1 MAAGRAAALA
11 LALALGA
18 GMALAQAA
26 PATPDAQAAP
36 PSAPVAAQPAPAAP
50 DATAPAA
57 APDTATPDP
66 AAPLASP
73 VLTLDPE
80 RLFSTSLYGKRV
92 AQEIEDRARTLAAEN
107 RKIEADLS
115 AEERKLTDERAK
127 MAPDAFRKLADAF
140 DAKVEGIR
148 AAQDAKNRDL
158 DTLRE
163 DERQRFLEAALP
175 ILGQLVRDS
184 GAVAILNQQA
194 IFLSFRG
201 IDVTDRAIARIDA
214 AIGDG
219 HQLEPPATAPADG
232 GAAPATTAPA
242 PAGEAA
248 PTGTP
253 PAAPAGN

>member
-26 PATPDAQAAP
+26 PATPDA
-36 PSAPVAAQPAPAAP
+36 PAVAP
-50 DATAPAA
+50 DAPAVAPDAPAA
-57 APDTATPDP
+57 APDA
-66 AAPLASP
+66 AAPITSP

-80 RLFSTSLYGKRV
+80 RLFAGSLYGKRV
-92 AQEIEDRARTLAAEN
+92 AGEIEDRARALGAEN

-115 AEERKLTDERAK
+115 AEERQLTDERAK

-232 GAAPATTAPA
+232 AAAPSPAAPAPATAPA
-242 PAGEAA
+242 PASGAA
-248 PTGTP
+248 PSGTV

>member
-1 MAAGRAAALA
+1 MAGRVAALA
-11 LALALGA
+11 LSLVLGA
-18 GMALAQAA
+18 GGALAQDTA
-26 PATPDAQAAP
+26 ATPDAT
-36 PSAPVAAQPAPAAP
+36 PAPAAGS
-50 DATAPAA
+50 AA
-57 APDTATPDP
+57 APAPEAATRD
-66 AAPLASP
+66 APIASP

-80 RLFSTSLYGKRV
+80 RLFNNSLFGKRV
-92 AQEIEDRARTLAAEN
+92 AKEIEDHARALAAEN
-107 RKIEADLS
+107 RKIEADLTT
-115 AEERKLTDERAK
+115 EERDLTDERAK

-148 AAQDAKNRDL
+148 TAQDAKNRDL

-163 DERQRFLEAALP
+163 DERQRFLQAALP

-201 IDVTDRAIARIDA
+201 IDVTDRAIERIDA

-219 HQLEPPATAPADG
+219 SQLEPPATPPADG
-232 GAAPATTAPA
+232 AGTPATPVPPESAPAPDPA
-242 PAGEAA
+242 PAG
-248 PTGTP
+248 TL